1 MRIQVNSQ
9 FRLYLLCCFVSL
21 GGFMYSYDSGVVT
34 SILVMPPFTSKYGL
48 ISESGAGYAIVP
60 VSLAASFI
68 ASFASGFLA
77 DTLGRKKFLYVAS
90 IIHEIGCIVEIAG
103 QSLASFFAGR
113 IITGIAIG
121 IYSMLVPLYQSE
133 IAKPQNRGR
142 LITFYQIF
150 VTLGFCIAFW
160 LGYGTYPIDSDIGW
174 EIPVGLQLAA
184 GFFMLCGLHFI
195 PESPRW
201 LIYKDRNAEA
211 LQILAQLRSHGNE
224 NDVDV
229 QMEFT
234 SIVQDVSFDKMAY
247 RQRFMSLLRKGND
260 NNRKRTLLGV
270 GIHVF
275 TQLSGINA
283 LLFYLP
289 HILES
294 AGIKKGISALL
305 GNGVGGA
312 VNFVA
317 TLFVLLY
324 IDRWDRRRILVCG
337 ALAMAVCMLCITIV
351 SAIYNQQLISKVPVY
366 GSWNQTT
373 SVVTDTA
380 ASYAILALLCVFIAF
395 FALSWGPIGWIY
407 PAEIYPQMIR
417 ANAMGITTS
426 CSYLFNLFVSL
437 ISPVMFRKILWGTYL
452 FFGLIC
458 LIMAAVVQKYYPE
471 TRGRS
476 LEEIQLIF
484 SGALIDQ
491 RPDAHHPATA
501 AEALLHLEQIQHK
514 DKRERMNQAQFSLNI
529 PAEWS
534 DVVVSNPHN
543 VSRALNNLHNADQDY
558 EDDETSIREIRSQRT
573 FASSSSSIASWPNQR
588 SIELDQ
594 FEVDAGPS
602 ASTPPEMGISKN

>member
-1 MRIQVNSQ
+1 MGVQVNSQ
-9 FRLYLLCCFVSL
+9 FKLYFLCC
-21 GGFMYSYDSGVVT
+21 YDSGVVS
-34 SILVMPPFTSKYGL
+34 SILVMPPFLEKYRL
-48 ISESGAGYAIVP
+48 ATDSGAGYAIVP
-60 VSLAASFI
+60 ASLAASVV
-68 ASFASGFLA
+68 ASFVSGFVA
-77 DTLGRKKFLYVAS
+77 DKLGRKKLFYVAC
-90 IIHEIGCIVEIAG
+90 IIHEIGCVVEIAG
-103 QSLASFFAGR
+103 QFQASFFAGR
-113 IITGIAIG
+113 IITGLAIG

-133 IAKPQNRGR
+133 IAKPSNRGR

-150 VTLGFCIAFW
+150 VTLGFCVAFW
-160 LGYGTYPIDSDIGW
+160 LGYGMYRIDSDVGW
-174 EIPVGLQLAA
+174 RLPVGLQLLA
-184 GFFMLCGLHFI
+184 GFIMLCGLYFI

-211 LQILAQLRSHGNE
+211 LKILAQLRSYGNE
-224 NDVDV
+224 HDVDV

-234 SIVQDVSFDKMAY
+234 GIVQDVSFDKMAY

-260 NNRKRTLLGV
+260 NNRKRTLLGI
-270 GIHVF
+270 GIHLF
-275 TQLSGINA
+275 SQLSGINA

-294 AGIKKGISALL
+294 AGIKEANSALL

-317 TLFVLLY
+317 TLFVLFY
-324 IDRWDRRRILVCG
+324 IDKWGRRRILVCG
-337 ALAMAVCMLCITIV
+337 ALAMSVCMICITIV
-351 SAIYNQQLISKVPVY
+351 SAVYNQQLVDKVHVY
-366 GSWNQTT
+366 GVTNST
-373 SVVTDTA
+373 STVSDTA
-380 ASYAILALLCVFIAF
+380 VSYAILALLCVFIAF

-417 ANAMGITTS
+417 ANAMGVTTS
-426 CSYLFNLFVSL
+426 FSYLFNLFISL
-437 ISPVMFRKILWGTYL
+437 ISPIMFREIRWGTYL
-452 FFGLIC
+452 FFAMMS
-458 LIMAAVVQKYYPE
+458 LIMASVVQKYYPE

-514 DKRERMNQAQFSLNI
+514 DKRNQMQQPQFSLNI

-543 VSRALNNLHNADQDY
+543 VSRALSNFNRATDESEDY
-558 EDDETSIREIRSQRT
+558 DSSIREVRSQRS
-573 FASSSSSIASWPNQR
+573 FATSSSIASWSGPS

-594 FEVDAGPS
+594 LDTNGETSNTTAAVS
-602 ASTPPEMGISKN
+602 SSSVPPQNKTK

>member
-1 MRIQVNSQ
+1 
-9 FRLYLLCCFVSL
+9 
-21 GGFMYSYDSGVVT
+21 MYGYDSGVVT
-34 SILVMPPFTSKYGL
+34 SILVMPPFLRKYRL
-48 ISESGAGYAIVP
+48 ITDSGAGYAIVP

-68 ASFASGFLA
+68 ASFVSGFVA
-77 DTLGRKKFLYVAS
+77 DKLGRKKFFYVAS
-90 IIHEIGCIVEIAG
+90 VIHEIGCIVEIAG
-103 QSLASFFAGR
+103 QSQASFFAGR
-113 IITGIAIG
+113 IITGLAIG

-133 IAKPQNRGR
+133 IAKPSNRGR

-150 VTLGFCIAFW
+150 VTLGFCVAFW
-160 LGYGTYPIDSDIGW
+160 LGYGTYRIESDIGW
-174 EIPVGLQLAA
+174 RIPVGLQLLA
-184 GFFMLCGLHFI
+184 GFIMLCGLYFI

-211 LQILAQLRSHGNE
+211 LKILAQLRSHGNE
-224 NDVDV
+224 HDVEV

-234 SIVQDVSFDKMAY
+234 GIVQDVSFDKMAY

-294 AGIKKGISALL
+294 AGIKEAISALL

-312 VNFVA
+312 VNFIA
-317 TLFVLLY
+317 TLFVLFY
-324 IDRWDRRRILVCG
+324 IDKWDRRRILVFG
-337 ALAMAVCMLCITIV
+337 ALAMSVCMICITIV
-351 SAIYNQQLISKVPVY
+351 SAIYNQQLINKVPVY
-366 GSWNQTT
+366 GLANSTT
-373 SVVTDTA
+373 STVADTA
-380 ASYAILALLCVFIAF
+380 ASYAILTLLCVFIAF

-417 ANAMGITTS
+417 ANAMGVTTS
-426 CSYLFNLFVSL
+426 CSYLFNLFISL
-437 ISPVMFRKILWGTYL
+437 ISPVMFREILWGTYL
-452 FFGLIC
+452 FFAMMC
-458 LIMAAVVQKYYPE
+458 LIMAGVVQKYYPE

-514 DKRERMNQAQFSLNI
+514 DKRNQMQQPQFSLNI

-543 VSRALNNLHNADQDY
+543 VSRALNNFNHI
-558 EDDETSIREIRSQRT
+558 DDEFEVYDNSIREIRSQRS
-573 FASSSSSIASWPNQR
+573 FATSSSIASWSGPT

-594 FEVDAGPS
+594 LDMNGETSNTTAAVVAV
-602 ASTPPEMGISKN
+602 ASSSSVPQDKTK

>member
-1 MRIQVNSQ
+1 
-9 FRLYLLCCFVSL
+9 
-21 GGFMYSYDSGVVT
+21 
-34 SILVMPPFTSKYGL
+34 MPPFTGKYDL
-48 ISESGAGYAIVP
+48 ISDSGAGYAIVP

-68 ASFASGFLA
+68 ASFVSGFIA
-77 DTLGRKKFLYVAS
+77 DKLGRKKFFYVAS

-160 LGYGTYPIDSDIGW
+160 LGYGTYRIDSDVGW
-174 EIPVGLQLAA
+174 RIPVGLQLVA
-184 GFFMLCGLHFI
+184 GFFMLCGLYFI

-211 LQILAQLRSHGNE
+211 LKILAQLRSYGNE
-224 NDVDV
+224 HDVDV

-247 RQRFMSLLRKGND
+247 TERFMSLLRKGND
-260 NNRKRTLLGV
+260 NNRKRTLLGA
-270 GIHVF
+270 GIHVL

-294 AGIKKGISALL
+294 AGIKEAISALL

-317 TLFVLLY
+317 TLFVLFY
-324 IDRWDRRRILVCG
+324 IDRWDRRRILVYG

-351 SAIYNQQLISKVPVY
+351 SAIYNQQLIDQVPIY
-366 GSWNQTT
+366 GSVNQTT
-373 SVVTDTA
+373 STVADTA

-437 ISPVMFRKILWGTYL
+437 VSPVMFREILWGTYL

-458 LIMAAVVQKYYPE
+458 LIMAAIVQKYYPE

-514 DKRERMNQAQFSLNI
+514 DKRDQMNQPHFSLNI
-529 PAEWS
+529 PTEWS

-543 VSRALNNLHNADQDY
+543 VSRALNNLNNADCDY
-558 EDDETSIREIRSQRT
+558 DNDNECDTSIREIRSQRT
-573 FASSSSSIASWPNQR
+573 FATSSSIASWPNQS

-594 FEVDAGPS
+594 IEMDTS
-602 ASTPPEMGISKN
+602 ASAAMPSDKHE